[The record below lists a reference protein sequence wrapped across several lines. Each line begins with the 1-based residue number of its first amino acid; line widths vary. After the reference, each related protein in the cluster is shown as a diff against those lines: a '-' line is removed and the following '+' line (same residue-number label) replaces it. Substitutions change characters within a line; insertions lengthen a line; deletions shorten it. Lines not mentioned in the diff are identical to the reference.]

1 MQKKEFY
8 FIGVPCLIL
17 TVIACGSTLPLTINI
32 DIENPYLKL
41 LWRNM
46 TMVPFLFLMSYFE
59 YIKNGKRAPLMFAHW
74 KPQLLCGIY
83 LLIMQITYQLS
94 GEFTV
99 MAHAT
104 IFTNTTPFMLVIMRI
119 ALRQNIHGLELGGTA
134 LALIGCLLTV

>member
-46 TMVPFLFLMSYFE
+46 TMVPFLFFNE
-59 YIKNGKRAPLMFAHW
+59 
-74 KPQLLCGIY
+74 LL
-83 LLIMQITYQLS
+83 
-94 GEFTV
+94 
-99 MAHAT
+99 
-104 IFTNTTPFMLVIMRI
+104 
-119 ALRQNIHGLELGGTA
+119 
-134 LALIGCLLTV
+134 